1 MQQSEPLVLRSP
13 SGLPFGGVGAGHS
26 GRIDLFEPQLT
37 TIDTPGELQI
47 GEAGR
52 LVVAIPHQAS
62 RYQICLIRSVEGTG
76 DNPVGH
82 AEQELRTAG
91 QRPAI
96 QDLKRLDVGQ
106 PMALASRAQSELA
119 FQDEPMVTPIIQV
132 LDQQGLADLAWMIQH
147 PPTQDPDRSGKVVV
161 PHFTGTCSLDAQ
173 INMPALEGR
182 ICLGQ
187 QWWPGCGLAG
197 LKQG

>member
-1 MQQSEPLVLRSP
+1 MRSP
-13 SGLPFGGVGAGHS
+13 SGLPFGGVGAGDS

-52 LVVAIPHQAS
+52 LVVAISHQAS

-76 DNPVGH
+76 DNTVGH

-106 PMALASRAQSELA
+106 PMALSSRAQSELA

-132 LDQQGLADLAWMIQH
+132 LDQQGLVPLAWMIQH
-147 PPTQDPDRSGKVVV
+147 PPTQDPDPSGKVVV
-161 PHFTGTCSLDAQ
+161 PHFTATCSLDAE
-173 INMPALEGR
+173 INVTTLEGR
-182 ICLGQ
+182 MCLRQ
-187 QWWPGCGLAG
+187 QWWPGCGMAG
-197 LKQG
+197 LKQR